1 MNFPCSYIF
10 SNISLNTSLYTTNVS
25 LKWTF
30 ILNKQYMRISNYRF
44 IASTFNRN
52 DDDTNFQQNSVTTVY
67 LENVNILELNIWES
81 VNIIIIM

>member
-1 MNFPCSYIF
+1 
-10 SNISLNTSLYTTNVS
+10 
-25 LKWTF
+25 
-30 ILNKQYMRISNYRF
+30 MRISNYRF

>member
-1 MNFPCSYIF
+1 MNFHCSYIF

-25 LKWTF
+25 LKWKF

-67 LENVNILELNIWES
+67 LENVNILDLNIWES